1 MTQPKR
7 ADAGREAQE
16 QAKAYDS
23 VFAPQKLK
31 LDDGTEIEIPPHPN
45 LRMFDDDA
53 LAALEKLNFEL
64 ESYDRHP
71 EIYIPEQK
79 VKDRAGNEITL
90 PSETRPGALKTNPHR
105 KTDPD
110 TGEAELLDPPY
121 EVQVVQIA
129 LGDDYQTLRSGKING
144 KRGAARHV
152 WQLWNEQSAGVAQ
165 RRDADPKS
173 DGDADGVADVATPDS
188 Q

>member
-1 MTQPKR
+1 MTQPKQPDSAR
-7 ADAGREAQE
+7 TAREQADAYG
-16 QAKAYDS
+16 S
-23 VFAPQKLK
+23 VFAPKELK
-31 LDDGTEIEIPPHPN
+31 LDDGTVIEVPPHPN
-45 LRMFDDDA
+45 LRLFDDDA
-53 LAALEKLNFEL
+53 LAALEELNFKL

-79 VKDRAGNEITL
+79 VKDRAGNEIVL
-90 PSETRPGALKTNPHR
+90 PAETRPGALKTNPHR
-105 KTDPD
+105 KTDED
-110 TGEAELLDPPY
+110 GNTTILNPPY

-129 LGDDYQTLRSGKING
+129 LGDDYETLRAGKVNG

-152 WQLWNEQSAGVAQ
+152 WQLWNEQGAEVAA

-173 DGDADGVADVATPDS
+173 DDGADSVADVAAPDS